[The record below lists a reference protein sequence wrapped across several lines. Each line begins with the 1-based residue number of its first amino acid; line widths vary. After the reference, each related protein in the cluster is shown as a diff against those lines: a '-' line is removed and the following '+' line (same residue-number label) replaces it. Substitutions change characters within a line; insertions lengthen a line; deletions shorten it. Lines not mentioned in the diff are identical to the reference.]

1 MSKALFDII
10 RDIKG
15 KGLTREEVDRINAA
29 LPASASVG
37 NPIDPNDLLLIKE
50 LERDEGRVLHAY
62 QDSLGFWTIG
72 IGRLIDKRKGGGI
85 TNEEADYL
93 KLNDIAKVK
102 AGLDRRLAWW
112 RTLDAVRRRVVMNL
126 AFNLGADGLA
136 DKWPNTVALIRM
148 GDYASAAK
156 AMRNNR
162 VWVGQVKNR
171 AERLATMMETG
182 AVA

>member
-1 MSKALFDII
+1 MSKVLFDII

-15 KGLTREEVDRINAA
+15 KGLTQEEVDQINSA
-29 LPASASVG
+29 LPTPSLVSAPV
-37 NPIDPNDLLLIKE
+37 DPNDLLLIKE

-102 AGLDRRLAWW
+102 AGLDRRLSWW
-112 RTLDAVRRRVVMNL
+112 RTLDAVRQRVVMNL

-171 AERLATMMETG
+171 AERLAKMMETG
-182 AVA
+182 AAA

>member
-15 KGLTREEVDRINAA
+15 KGLTQEEVDRIDAA
-29 LPASASVG
+29 PPAPASAG

-50 LERDEGRVLHAY
+50 LERDESRVLHAY

-85 TNEEADYL
+85 TSDEADYL

-112 RTLDAVRRRVVMNL
+112 RTLDAVRRRVVMNI

-182 AVA
+182 AAA

>member
-1 MSKALFDII
+1 MTKALFDII

-15 KGLTREEVDRINAA
+15 KGLTQEEVDRINAA
-29 LPASASVG
+29 LPAPASVG
-37 NPIDPNDLLLIKE
+37 NPIDPNDLLLIKK

-62 QDSLGFWTIG
+62 QDSLGFWIIG
-72 IGRLIDKRKGGGI
+72 IGRLVDKRKGGGI

-112 RTLDAVRRRVVMNL
+112 RTLDAVRQRVVINL
-126 AFNLGADGLA
+126 AFNLGTDGLA

-156 AMRNNR
+156 TMRNNR

-171 AERLATMMETG
+171 AERLAKMLETG
-182 AVA
+182 AAA